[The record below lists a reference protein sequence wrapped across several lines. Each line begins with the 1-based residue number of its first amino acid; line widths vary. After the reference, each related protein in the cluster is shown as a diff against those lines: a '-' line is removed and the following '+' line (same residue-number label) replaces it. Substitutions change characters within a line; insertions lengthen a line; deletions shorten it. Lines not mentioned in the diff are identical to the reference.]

1 MANKMVSC
9 GCGSVV
15 VTPPSGPPKSP
26 NRPEPICIYFF
37 FADYPLIHSFIHSC
51 SKYSF
56 IRQIFIELSLKAR
69 RYSRPICHLSTNVG
83 GDEGNRNLSS
93 TDCPPDTY
101 SLPFNLGSNNSVRQ
115 TPYGSEN

>member
-37 FADYPLIHSFIHSC
+37 FADHPLIHSFIHSC

-69 RYSRPICHLSTNVG
+69 RYSRPICHLSTNAG
-83 GDEGNRNLSS
+83 GDEGNRYLSS
-93 TDCPPDTY
+93 TDCPPNTY
-101 SLPFNLGSNNSVRQ
+101 SRPFNLGSNNSVRQ
-115 TPYGSEN
+115 TPYRSEN